1 MLQNCGRA
9 DKKRCPIVH
18 KLSRALPALS
28 CRSDAAVCL
37 TRESSAFQTVRVA
50 PRLLACPGSGGHMP
64 ILRGTN
70 SALLPCGCLIGLY
83 ETYRGQTVALVDVKG
98 PSCTEH
104 LHRVNACVQWNA

>member
-1 MLQNCGRA
+1 
-9 DKKRCPIVH
+9 
-18 KLSRALPALS
+18 
-28 CRSDAAVCL
+28 
-37 TRESSAFQTVRVA
+37 
-50 PRLLACPGSGGHMP
+50 MP

-104 LHRVNACVQWNA
+104 LHRVNACVQWNALPSHTPDRTATPLHLNAEAPRR